1 MSKNIR
7 HRRLHAFYRSKV
19 LNALMIVIIV
29 CLMLMAYTHMM
40 LLPVVCGSLAMACFV
55 GYSLWLWVKK
65 PQSITI
71 SNWLSDINGWFTL
84 YFLIV
89 VAMDVANQWWYISP
103 VALAVLILFVS
114 LVRNRDEQF
123 NI

>member
-7 HRRLHAFYRSKV
+7 YRRLHAFYRSKV